1 MTKVSARGF
10 FACLMSALTVT
21 SCTSIHKTTS
31 VRTVEIYD
39 TAKKDNISSE
49 SCYPAP
55 VVSINEQNYAFLLN
69 HCFKTFYKPQN
80 ITNTKNIIARDSN
93 GNTYPIQSM
102 KVYSTNGENIM
113 AFKLSS
119 NYKGLT
125 YTTIDSSSINSNQS
139 LNRVPL
145 ILQLTD
151 KDISL
156 SRVTNTQ
163 RSINKENKSKVV
175 ANVIPPNIVC
185 LGQSNAPIVLENNKE
200 KIIGLLSKI
209 NAPWSIWYKDK
220 QAYLQCGKE
229 VTSIVE
235 IPLVN

>member
-1 MTKVSARGF
+1 
-10 FACLMSALTVT
+10 MSALTVT

-31 VRTVEIYD
+31 VRTVKIYD
-39 TAKKDNISSE
+39 TAKETNISSE
-49 SCYPAP
+49 SCYPPP

-69 HCFKTFYKPQN
+69 HCFKPFYKPQD

-93 GNTYPIQSM
+93 GNTYSIQSM
-102 KVYSTNGENIM
+102 KVYPTNGEDIM

-125 YTTIDSSSINSNQS
+125 YTTIDSSSINSDQP

-156 SRVTNTQ
+156 SRVTYTQ
-163 RSINKENKSKVV
+163 RSVNKENTSKVV
-175 ANVIPPNIVC
+175 ANVSRPNFVC
-185 LGQSNAPIVLENNKE
+185 LGQSNAPIVLEANKV

-209 NAPWSIWYKDK
+209 NAPWSIWDKDK

-229 VTSIVE
+229 VTSIVK